1 MAEKKLS
8 AEKLKFF
15 EDLIRAELK
24 ESMAY
29 IESINKE
36 QSMGSRE
43 SSGDLSSYAYHQAD
57 QGSDT
62 NYMEHTVMM
71 MESEREKIRKLND
84 AMRRLHEGS
93 FGICEMCGE
102 IIPDTRLQILPY
114 ATLCIECKEKV
125 ESKKRKQRR

>member
-15 EDLIRAELK
+15 EDLIRAELE

-36 QSMGSRE
+36 QSLGSRE

-57 QGSDT
+57 QGSET
-62 NYMEHTVMM
+62 NYMEHTAMM
-71 MESEREKIRKLND
+71 METEREKIRKLND
-84 AMRRLHEGS
+84 AMRRLHEGN
-93 FGICEMCGE
+93 FGFCEMCGE
-102 IIPDTRLQILPY
+102 NIPDARLQIIPY
-114 ATLCIECKEKV
+114 ATLCIECKEKM
-125 ESKKRKQRR
+125 ETKKRKQRR

>member
-8 AEKLKFF
+8 VEKLQFF

-29 IESINKE
+29 IESITKE
-36 QSMGSRE
+36 QSVGSRE

-62 NYMEHTVMM
+62 QSMEHSVMM
-71 MESEREKIRKLND
+71 METEREKIRNLND
-84 AMRRLHEGS
+84 AMRRLHDGR
-93 FGICEMCGE
+93 FGFCEMCGE
-102 IIPDTRLQILPY
+102 EILSARLQMIPY
-114 ATLCIECKEKV
+114 ATLCIDCKEKM
-125 ESKKRKQRR
+125 ETKKRKQRR

>member
-8 AEKLKFF
+8 ADKLKFF

-29 IESINKE
+29 IESINQE
-36 QSMGSRE
+36 QSVGSRE

-57 QGSDT
+57 QGSET

-84 AMRRLHEGS
+84 AMRRLRDGQ
-93 FGICEMCGE
+93 FGFCEMCGE
-102 IIPDTRLQILPY
+102 EIPSPRLQIIPY
-114 ATLCIECKEKV
+114 ATLCIDCKEKM
-125 ESKKRKQRR
+125 ETKKRKQRR

>member
-1 MAEKKLS
+1 MAVKKLS

-15 EDLIRAELK
+15 EDLIRKELQ

-36 QSMGSRE
+36 QSMGARE

-62 NYMEHTVMM
+62 NYLEHMAMM
-71 MESEREKIRKLND
+71 MENEREKIRLLND
-84 AMRRLHEGS
+84 AMRRLHEGH
-93 FGICEMCGE
+93 FGFCEMCGKL
-102 IIPDTRLQILPY
+102 IPDARLQMIPY
-114 ATLCIECKEKV
+114 VTLCIECKEKM
-125 ESKKRKQRR
+125 ENKKRKQRR